1 MPQTESATVPR
12 QMKRSVPQQTL
23 LGLHAEALPVNA
35 AHAACAW
42 FWLWLFAPL
51 QSKKF
56 WPTPS
61 LCVV

>member
-1 MPQTESATVPR
+1 
-12 QMKRSVPQQTL
+12 MKRSVPQQTL